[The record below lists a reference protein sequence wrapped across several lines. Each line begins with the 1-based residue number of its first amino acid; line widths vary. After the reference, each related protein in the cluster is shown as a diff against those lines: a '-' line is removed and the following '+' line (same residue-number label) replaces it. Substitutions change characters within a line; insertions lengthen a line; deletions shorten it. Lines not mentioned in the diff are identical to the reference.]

1 MRVLEALQALP
12 TLSDIVTVW
21 IGFAAS
27 FLIGVLLVL
36 TKRWHGSLSMD
47 FTHGIQK
54 FHSTPTPRIG
64 GVPILL
70 GLVLVCCKSSPEIK
84 ELLTPILM
92 AGMPAFL
99 FGIAED
105 LTKRVG
111 VVQRLFATMASGLL
125 AWWMTDYSLSRLD
138 IWGLDTLMQFT
149 LISVL
154 FTSFAVGGVA
164 NAINIID
171 GFNGLSTLTCTIAFI
186 GFALIAYQVGDIN
199 LTLVCLVLAA
209 CVWGF
214 FWINWPFGKMFLG
227 DGGAYFVGFALAWV
241 AVLLIQRN
249 QSVSAFAALLICI
262 LPITEV
268 LFSIFRRRVRKEY
281 AGQPDRLHFHSM
293 LQRRYISRWLS
304 HWPDL
309 AKNSLVGILIGLMSL
324 LAVIL
329 ACGLFEST
337 VLCLGSAILLAL
349 SYVAIYAR
357 MVRHHWCSPITFVLL
372 KPLTSER
379 PSWF

>member
-12 TLSDIVTVW
+12 TLLDIGSVG

-27 FLIGVLLVL
+27 FLIGLLLVL
-36 TKRWHGSLSMD
+36 TKRWHGALSMD
-47 FTHGIQK
+47 FTDGIQK
-54 FHSTPTPRIG
+54 FHTTPTPRIG

-70 GLVLVCCKSSPEIK
+70 SLVLVWGKASPEIK
-84 ELLTPILM
+84 ELLTPILL

-105 LTKRVG
+105 LSKQVG
-111 VVQRLFATMASGLL
+111 VLQRLLSTMASGFL

-138 IWGLDTLMQFT
+138 IWGVDTLMQFT

-171 GFNGLSTLTCTIAFI
+171 GFNGLSTFTCTIAFI
-186 GFALIAYQVGDIN
+186 GFALIAYQVGDFN
-199 LTLVCLVLAA
+199 LAMVCLILAA
-209 CVWGF
+209 CIWGF

-241 AVLLIQRN
+241 AVLLIERN

-268 LFSIFRRRVRKEY
+268 LFSIFRRRVRKEHP
-281 AGQPDRLHFHSM
+281 GQPDRLHFHSIF
-293 LQRRYISRWLS
+293 LRRYINRWLS
-304 HWPDL
+304 HWS
-309 AKNSLVGILIGLMSL
+309 AVYRNSLVGILIAIMSL
-324 LAVIL
+324 FSTLIAIQVY
-329 ACGLFEST
+329 EST
-337 VLCLGSAILLAL
+337 LFCISAISIFVLG
-349 SYVAIYAR
+349 YVSMYAR
-357 MVRHHWCSPITFVLL
+357 MIRHRIISPIIFLL
-372 KPLTSER
+372 FKP
-379 PSWF
+379 